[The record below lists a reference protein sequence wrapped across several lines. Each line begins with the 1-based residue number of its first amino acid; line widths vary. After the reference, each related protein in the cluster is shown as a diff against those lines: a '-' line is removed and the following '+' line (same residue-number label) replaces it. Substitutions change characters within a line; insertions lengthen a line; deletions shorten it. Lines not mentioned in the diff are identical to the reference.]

1 MKLIVECGA
10 TKSDWTLLDGSE
22 IRTYFKTE
30 GLNFSSGDDEFIA
43 RTLEEALLKI
53 QDALD
58 CEVLDEVY
66 FYAAGLFPS
75 EDSDSSFQHLYRTIR
90 SYFKEPDI
98 YLESDLLA
106 AARAVCGH
114 EYGIA
119 CIIGT
124 GSNVCVYD
132 GNQIVKKISSGGFI
146 LGDEGSASA
155 LGRAFISDYIKGLVP
170 ECVALAFA
178 EKYDLAYPSIVQ
190 NVYHSASPAA
200 YLGRFAPDILSFY
213 EINRYMQH
221 LVDENFRRF
230 IDRCIRPCMDNDST
244 VQVGVVGSFGY
255 ACKEILAALSS
266 REGVQFSKFIKSPS
280 EDLIRYHAG

>member
-22 IRTYFKTE
+22 KRTYFQTE
-30 GLNFSSGDDEFIA
+30 GLNFSSGDAEFIA

-53 QDALD
+53 MDALD
-58 CEVLDEVY
+58 CEELVEVH

-75 EDSDSSFQHLYRTIR
+75 EDADSAYQLLSRTIR
-90 SYFKEPDI
+90 SYFSESDI
-98 YLESDLLA
+98 HLENDLLA
-106 AARAVCGH
+106 AARSVCCH
-114 EYGIA
+114 DPGIV
-119 CIIGT
+119 CILGT

-132 GNQIVKKISSGGFI
+132 GNQIVKTIPSGGFI

-178 EKYDLAYPSIVQ
+178 EKYDLAYPSVVQ
-190 NVYHSASPAA
+190 SVYRSVSPSA

-213 EINRYMQH
+213 EINHYMQH

-230 IDRCIRPCMDNDST
+230 IDRCIRPCMVDEGT
-244 VQVGVVGSFGY
+244 VNIGVVGSFGY
-255 ACKEILAALSS
+255 ACKEILAALGTE
-266 REGVQFSKFIKSPS
+266 EGVHFSRFIKSPS
-280 EDLIRYHAG
+280 EDLIRYHVG